1 MTYIRNATILVID
14 DEDDNLFIMT
24 EYLELECKKIL
35 LENRPEKVMALAERQ
50 QPDIILLDI
59 CMPEM
64 DGYEVCRHL
73 KTNPQTQAIPVIFL
87 SSLMRASDKV
97 KGFKVGAVD
106 YISKPFEIEEV
117 IARIESCLNIHQQL
131 RQNQLKIDA
140 EFIEKTQ
147 KYDLNTREI
156 KILRL
161 YIKGY
166 QRSKIAA
173 NFSVSDNTIK
183 WYLKIIFSKL
193 DATNRAEVIEKSH
206 EIGL

>member
-1 MTYIRNATILVID
+1 MID